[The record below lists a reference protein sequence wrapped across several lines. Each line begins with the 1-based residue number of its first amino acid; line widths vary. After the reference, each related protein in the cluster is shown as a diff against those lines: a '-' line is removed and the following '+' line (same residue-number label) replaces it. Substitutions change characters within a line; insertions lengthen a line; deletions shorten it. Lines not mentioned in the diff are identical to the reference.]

1 MPVKIA
7 IAGASGR
14 MGRMLIE
21 AVLAAPDCALH
32 AALDR
37 AGGEALGQDATAF
50 LGRASGVLITD
61 ALGALAGADVLID
74 FTRPEGTLA
83 HLARCRALGV
93 NMIIGTTGFDEA
105 GRAAIHAASSEI
117 AIVSA
122 YNMSVGVNLVFKL
135 LEVAARV
142 LNQGYDV
149 EIVEMHHKHKVDA
162 PSGTAIAMGEAVA
175 RAWDQELKDIATWS
189 REGITGER
197 QNGTIGFAA
206 LRGGD
211 VIGDHTVVFAG
222 PGERVEITHK
232 ASNRTIYAQGSLRAA
247 QFLAGRRSGHFTM
260 QDVLGLN

>member
-1 MPVKIA
+1 MPRIA

-21 AVLAAPDCALH
+21 ATLQTPGCALH

-37 AGGEALGQDATAF
+37 PGSPALGQDAALF
-50 LGRASGVLITD
+50 LGRTSGVPIGDDL
-61 ALGALAGADVLID
+61 AALAGADVLID

-83 HLARCRALGV
+83 HLARCRELGV

-105 GRAAIHAASSEI
+105 GRAAIEAASAKI

-135 LEVAARV
+135 LSVAAKV

-175 RAWDQELKDIATWS
+175 RAWDEELKEIATWS

-197 QNGTIGFAA
+197 QPGTIGFAA

-247 QFLAGRRSGHFTM
+247 QFLAGRSHGHFTM

>member
-1 MPVKIA
+1 MTMKIA

-21 AVLAAPDCALH
+21 AVVNAPDAQLH
-32 AALDR
+32 TALDR
-37 AGGEALGQDATAF
+37 AGSESIGQDATAF
-50 LGRASGVLITD
+50 LGQTSGITITAD
-61 ALGALAGADVLID
+61 LAALQGADVIID
-74 FTRPEGTLA
+74 FTRPEATLA
-83 HLARCRALGV
+83 HLAACQQYGV

-105 GRAAIHAASSEI
+105 GRAAIAAAASQI

-135 LEVAARV
+135 LEVAAGV

-149 EIVEMHHKHKVDA
+149 EILEMHHKHKVDA
-162 PSGTAIAMGEAVA
+162 PSGTAIAMGEAVT
-175 RAWDQELKDIATWS
+175 RAWDKALKDIAVWS

-197 QNGTIGFAA
+197 QDGTIGFAT

-222 PGERVEITHK
+222 AGERVEITHK

-247 QFLAGRRSGHFTM
+247 RFLTSKTSGHYDM
-260 QDVLGLN
+260 QDVLGLK